1 MARYPQGQPITL
13 DTTVRVAGVLTDP
26 TTLTL
31 TIRRPDGTDLP
42 AYTYNPGPVVRDSVG
57 TFHCDVATADIATVG
72 HYQDKWVSTGV
83 GAGVRASA
91 FDVFD
96 PFEVQILTLPDA
108 KDHLNITAANT
119 QYDMMIQIWLD
130 TIDENIERAIGGPVV
145 TRSVTERVEA
155 VDGGR
160 VLPLRKR
167 PVVAVTSVTSV
178 QAGQAIDVT
187 DVEIDSNA
195 NVVRRRLGWPFLV
208 GGFGTVWPPVFT
220 VVYTAGLGT
229 SVSAPVSAAAR
240 IILDHLWAIQH
251 GPSARP
257 TVGGD
262 DTTQMFGMSFAIPNR
277 ALELLGANLVEAW
290 V

>member
-26 TTLTL
+26 TTLAL

-42 AYTYNPGPVVRDSVG
+42 AYTYNPGPVVRDSAGVY
-57 TFHCDVATADIATVG
+57 HCDVPAADIPAVG
-72 HYQDKWVSTGV
+72 HYQDKWVSTGT

-108 KDHLNITAANT
+108 KDHLNIAAGNT
-119 QYDMMIQIWLD
+119 QHDTMIQVWLD
-130 TIDENIERAIGGPVV
+130 TIDENVERAIGGPVV
-145 TRSVTERVEA
+145 TRAVTERAEA

-160 VLPLRKR
+160 ALPLRKR
-167 PVVAVTSVTSV
+167 PVVAVTSVTSL
-178 QAGQAIDVT
+178 ASGQAVDVS
-187 DVEIDSNA
+187 DVEVDPNA
-195 NVVRRRLGWPFLV
+195 NIARRKLGLPFLTT
-208 GGFGTVWPPVFT
+208 GPPVFT

-229 SVSAPVSAAAR
+229 SVPAPVSAAAR
-240 IILDHLWAIQH
+240 IILDHLWEIQR

-257 TVGGD
+257 SAGGE
-262 DTTQMFGMSFAIPNR
+262 DTTQMFGMSFAVPNR

-290 V
+290 A